1 MKTIEVTAR
10 FEIRF
15 SHKVSDEEFAALEQG
30 CRIDD
35 LVDESVVYEKLRSD
49 GECEMDW
56 DFNPPK
62 KTKPK
67 AKRKK
72 RP

>member
-10 FEIRF
+10 FDIRF
-15 SHKVSDEEFAALEQG
+15 THKVSDEVFAMLEQG
-30 CRIDD
+30 CRVDD
-35 LVDESVVYEKLRSD
+35 VVDESLVYEKLRTE

-62 KTKPK
+62 KS
-67 AKRKK
+67 KRKK
-72 RP
+72 RK